1 MNVLQG
7 AFTVVDLGKPTAR
20 YFFNGQELQGVIKVF
35 VYKGTSVTLTVS
47 NKEVLPVAELKAYG
61 IKVKEQR

>member
-7 AFTVVDLGKPTAR
+7 SFTILDLGKPTAK

-35 VYKGTSVTLTVS
+35 VYKGTSVTLTVI
-47 NKEVLPVAELKAYG
+47 NKEALPVAELKAYG
-61 IKVKEQR
+61 IKVKEVK